1 MEEKVNIPQMSDEQR
16 ELMSNDVM
24 TNIMDIASEEMTAEQ
39 EHAVQTLA
47 EAKAASVENIV
58 GAEQIPTFRF
68 TKTRPVVRDYKI
80 GRNDPSAV
88 APAVATSVGNAESGT
103 APVQST
109 TVAPDPMNEDDD
121 LPF

>member
-16 ELMSNDVM
+16 ELMSNTVM
-24 TNIMDIASEEMTAEQ
+24 TNIMDVASEEMTAEQ

-58 GAEQIPTFRF
+58 GAEQMPTFRF

-80 GRNDPSAV
+80 GRNDPCPCGSGLKYKKCCLN
-88 APAVATSVGNAESGT
+88 SGKYEST
-103 APVQST
+103 H
-109 TVAPDPMNEDDD
+109 TV
-121 LPF
+121 